1 MGAGIIESEHA
12 CKEDNIFA
20 IEFHVGGI
28 DLEVVGVGG
37 EALVER
43 FRRVHS
49 AVFGVGGTC
58 EDGICHGGV
67 GVAFEGV
74 FGRTLRGRVEFL
86 GRHVRVCESGGWG
99 SLELRFPWS

>member
-20 IEFHVGGI
+20 IEFNVGGI

-67 GVAFEGV
+67 GVAFEAFLVELCEGELSFSDGTCV
-74 FGRTLRGRVEFL
+74 FVNLVDGEA
-86 GRHVRVCESGGWG
+86 
-99 SLELRFPWS
+99 